1 VSHAL
6 PRALTSM
13 LGLVALMGAVL
24 ALGLVGSGTA
34 TADPE
39 ARDGVP
45 CRGSSSN
52 AQQLTIEVDGEPA
65 TGLFAVPDGPPRG
78 LVVFAHGYSHTAES
92 YREHLTRTAEQDGV
106 IAVAMDYRGTE
117 LVDGTHEGGEPLAR
131 GWPVV
136 EGAEDSVAAAQL
148 FERRCDVETVVIYGL
163 SMGGNVS
170 GLAAATGAERSD
182 GSPLFDVWIDVEGAT
197 NMIETY
203 QAARLV
209 AATGEPF
216 AVQAVEDIE
225 HQTGG
230 TFEQVPGAYAE
241 RTVVTRGSDIAA
253 SGIEGVILVHG
264 VEDGLV
270 PYNQSREMT
279 EALRANGVPAEMYS
293 VLTRDEDSEAGLTIT
308 GTALD
313 GTGTYESPFAGHA
326 SDTSTTHTVPVTAFE
341 LLSQVIDGATVG
353 CGEFVVDGATD
364 VRVGAGATC

>member
-1 VSHAL
+1 VPRSL
-6 PRALTSM
+6 PRSFTS
-13 LGLVALMGAVL
+13 LVGLVALVSAVL
-24 ALGLVGSGTA
+24 AVGLAGPGTA
-34 TADPE
+34 TADTHE
-39 ARDGVP
+39 RKGVP
-45 CRGSSSN
+45 CRGSSASARN
-52 AQQLTIEVDGEPA
+52 LTIDVDGEPA

-92 YREHLTRTAEQDGV
+92 YREHLTRTAKQDGV
-106 IAVAMDYRGTE
+106 IAVAMDYRGTQ
-117 LVDGTHEGGEPLAR
+117 LVDGTHEGGQPLAR
-131 GWPVV
+131 GWPVT

-148 FERRCDVETVVIYGL
+148 FERRCRVETVVIYGL

-170 GLAAATGAERSD
+170 GLAAATGADRKD
-182 GSPLFDVWIDVEGAT
+182 GSPLFDIWIDVEGAT
-197 NMIETY
+197 NVIETY
-203 QAARLV
+203 QAARLI
-209 AATGEPF
+209 AITGEPF

-225 HQTGG
+225 EQTGG
-230 TFEQVPGAYAE
+230 TFEEVPGAYLE
-241 RTVVTRGSDIAA
+241 RAVVTRGRDIAA

-279 EALRANGVPAEMYS
+279 EALRANGVPAELYS
-293 VLTRDEDSEAGLTIT
+293 VLTRAEDSESGITIT

-353 CGEFVVDGATD
+353 CGEFVVDGMTD
-364 VRVGAGATC
+364 VRVGAGAAC